1 MNKNSFIG
9 IDANEANLVSH
20 RLGSNEFA
28 YGLLKTIEKLDAS
41 HSYQTYLST
50 PLLGDMPKKR
60 PGWNYRIIPPPTFW
74 TQWRLP
80 LDLYV
85 KFPRPKV
92 FLSLSHYVPRFSPIP
107 RIVTITDLGYLK
119 FPEQLRK
126 KDLLQLKLWT
136 AYSLKVADHIIAIS
150 EFTKQDILDNYQI
163 DKSKISVIYPG
174 YDRNVFNVSHKKK
187 NAKHVLRK
195 YNIDTPYLL
204 FLGALKPSKNLER
217 LIEAF
222 NQFRKDNMK
231 LVIAGKKGW
240 LYESIF
246 EIVKKLSLENKVI
259 FTDFVSDEDKPL
271 LMSQAEAFLLPSL
284 YEGFGIPVVESM
296 ACGVP
301 VLVSNQG
308 SLPEVVGN
316 AGVIIN
322 PYEVQSIANGIKKTI
337 KGREKL
343 IQNGLKR
350 VSLFNWDISAKKT
363 IALLEQYL

>member
-1 MNKNSFIG
+1 MNKDPFIG
-9 IDANEANLVSH
+9 IDANEANLVQH

-28 YGLLKTIEKLDAS
+28 YGLLKTIEKIDTL

-50 PLLGDMPKKR
+50 PLLNDMPKRR
-60 PGWNYRIIPPPTFW
+60 PRWNYRIIPPHTFW

-80 LDLYV
+80 LDLYLR
-85 KFPRPKV
+85 FPRPKV

-136 AYSLKVADHIIAIS
+136 AYSIKVADHIIAIS
-150 EFTKQDILDNYQI
+150 EFTKKDILDNYQI
-163 DKSKISVIYPG
+163 DMSKISVIYPG
-174 YDRNVFNVSHKKK
+174 YDKSIFNVSLQKKS
-187 NAKHVLRK
+187 AKQVLKK
-195 YNIDTPYLL
+195 YNIDPPYLL

-222 NQFRKDNMK
+222 NQLDQNNLK

-240 LYESIF
+240 LYESVF
-246 EIVKKLSLENKVI
+246 EIVKKLNLENKVI
-259 FTDFVSDEDKPL
+259 FTDFVSDKDKPL
-271 LMSQAEAFLLPSL
+271 LMSYAEAFLLPSL

-308 SLPEVVGN
+308 SLPEVVDS
-316 AGVIIN
+316 AGIVVN
-322 PYEVQSIANGIKKTI
+322 PYEVQSIADGIKKTI
-337 KGREKL
+337 KERERLIKKGLERVKL
-343 IQNGLKR
+343 
-350 VSLFNWDISAKKT
+350 FDWEASAKKT
-363 IALLEQYL
+363 INLLEQYF

>member
-1 MNKNSFIG
+1 MGINSFIG
-9 IDANEANLVSH
+9 IDGNEANLVQH
-20 RLGSNEFA
+20 RLGSNQFA
-28 YGLLKTIEKLDAS
+28 YGLLKTIEKIDTT

-50 PLLGDMPKKR
+50 PLLNDMPKTR
-60 PGWNYRIIPPPTFW
+60 PGWNYRVIPPHKLW

-80 LDLYV
+80 LDLYFR
-85 KFPRPKV
+85 FPRPKV
-92 FLSLSHYVPRFSPIP
+92 FLSLSHYVPRFSPVP

-119 FPEQLRK
+119 FPEQLLK

-150 EFTKQDILDNYQI
+150 EFTKQDILDIYQI

-174 YDRNVFNVSHKKK
+174 YDRSVFNVSLKKGG
-187 NAKHVLRK
+187 AKLVLRK
-195 YNIDTPYLL
+195 YNISTPYLL
-204 FLGALKPSKNLER
+204 FLGALKPSKNVER

-222 NQFRKDNMK
+222 NQLNENDIK

-246 EIVKKLSLENKVI
+246 EIVKKLNLENKVI
-259 FTDFVSDEDKPL
+259 FTGFVSDKDIPL
-271 LMSQAEAFLLPSL
+271 LMSHAEAFALPSL
-284 YEGFGIPVVESM
+284 YEGFGMPVVESM

-316 AGVIIN
+316 AGIVVN

-337 KGREKL
+337 KEKERL
-343 IQNGLKR
+343 IQDGLKR
-350 VSLFNWDISAKKT
+350 VRLFNWDISAKKT
-363 IALLEQYL
+363 ITLLDQYL

>member
-1 MNKNSFIG
+1 MDKNSFIG
-9 IDANEANLVSH
+9 IDANEANLVQH
-20 RLGSNEFA
+20 RVGSNEFA
-28 YGLLKTIEKLDAS
+28 YGLLKKIETIDTS
-41 HSYQTYLST
+41 HSYQIYLST
-50 PLLGDMPKKR
+50 PLLGDMPNQR
-60 PGWNYRIIPPPTFW
+60 LGWNYRIIPPHTFW

-80 LDLYV
+80 LDLYLR
-85 KFPRPKV
+85 FPRPKV
-92 FLSLSHYVPRFSPIP
+92 FLSLSHYVPRYSPTP

-150 EFTKQDILDNYQI
+150 EFTKKDILDNYQI

-174 YDRNVFNVSHKKK
+174 YDGDVFNVSLKKK
-187 NAKHVLRK
+187 SAKQVLNK

-222 NQFRKDNMK
+222 NRLNQNTIK

-246 EIVKKLSLENKVI
+246 ETVKKLNLENKVI
-259 FTDFVSDEDKPL
+259 FTDFVSDKDKSL
-271 LMSQAEAFLLPSL
+271 LMSHAEAYLLPSL
-284 YEGFGIPVVESM
+284 YEGFGMPVVESM

-316 AGVIIN
+316 AGIIVN
-322 PYEVQSIANGIKKTI
+322 PYEVQSIADGIKKTI
-337 KGREKL
+337 KERKKL
-343 IQNGLKR
+343 IQRGLGR
-350 VSLFNWDISAKKT
+350 VKLFDWEISAKKT
-363 IALLEQYL
+363 ITLIEQYL

>member
-1 MNKNSFIG
+1 MDKNSFIG
-9 IDANEANLVSH
+9 IDANEANLVQH

-28 YGLLKTIEKLDAS
+28 YGLLKTIEEIDTS

-50 PLLGDMPKKR
+50 PLLNDMPKKR
-60 PGWNYRIIPPPTFW
+60 LGWSYRIIPPHTFW

-80 LDLYV
+80 LDLYLR
-85 KFPRPKV
+85 FPRPKV

-136 AYSLKVADHIIAIS
+136 AYSIKVADHIISIS
-150 EFTKQDILDNYQI
+150 EFTKKDILDNYQI
-163 DKSKISVIYPG
+163 DMSKISVIYPG
-174 YDRNVFNVSHKKK
+174 YDKSIFNVSLQKKS
-187 NAKHVLRK
+187 AKQVLKK

-217 LIEAF
+217 LVKAF
-222 NQFRKDNMK
+222 NQLNQNNLK

-240 LYESIF
+240 LYESVF
-246 EIVKKLSLENKVI
+246 EIVKKLNLEDKVI
-259 FTDFVSDEDKPL
+259 FTDFVSDKDKPL
-271 LMSQAEAFLLPSL
+271 LMSHAEAFLLPSL
-284 YEGFGIPVVESM
+284 YEGFGIPAVESM

-308 SLPEVVGN
+308 GLPEVVDS
-316 AGVIIN
+316 AGIVVN
-322 PYEVQSIANGIKKTI
+322 PYEVQSITDGIKKTI
-337 KGREKL
+337 KEREKL
-343 IQNGLKR
+343 IQRGLER
-350 VSLFNWDISAKKT
+350 VKLFDWEVSTKKT
-363 IALLEQYL
+363 ITLLEQYL